1 MDHDTYSAG
10 SLIGSVT
17 IDLNT
22 MIMRSNDVDSQG
34 VIFEGWM
41 PIYDTLEGI
50 RGELYVQISLDVIGD
65 KNVGMGSTGHDEQS
79 EEGSPGIFIFAS
91 NAPDANQYRV
101 RDSRIPHCAGV
112 EHPRF
117 RGRFNCGGRPRIR
130 VRGPLPLLPEE

>member
-65 KNVGMGSTGHDEQS
+65 KNVGMGNTGHD
-79 EEGSPGIFIFAS
+79 
-91 NAPDANQYRV
+91 
-101 RDSRIPHCAGV
+101 
-112 EHPRF
+112 
-117 RGRFNCGGRPRIR
+117 
-130 VRGPLPLLPEE
+130 

>member
-22 MIMRSNDVDSQG
+22 MIMRMNDVDSQG

-50 RGELYVQISLDVIGD
+50 RRELYVQISLDVIGD
-65 KNVGMGSTGHDEQS
+65 KNV
-79 EEGSPGIFIFAS
+79 
-91 NAPDANQYRV
+91 RV
-101 RDSRIPHCAGV
+101 G
-112 EHPRF
+112 
-117 RGRFNCGGRPRIR
+117 
-130 VRGPLPLLPEE
+130 

>member
-22 MIMRSNDVDSQG
+22 MIMRMNDVDSQG

-41 PIYDTLEGI
+41 SIYDTLEGI

-65 KNVGMGSTGHDEQS
+65 KNV
-79 EEGSPGIFIFAS
+79 
-91 NAPDANQYRV
+91 RV
-101 RDSRIPHCAGV
+101 G
-112 EHPRF
+112 
-117 RGRFNCGGRPRIR
+117 
-130 VRGPLPLLPEE
+130 

>member
-65 KNVGMGSTGHDEQS
+65 KNVVIESAGH
-79 EEGSPGIFIFAS
+79 
-91 NAPDANQYRV
+91 N
-101 RDSRIPHCAGV
+101 
-112 EHPRF
+112 
-117 RGRFNCGGRPRIR
+117 
-130 VRGPLPLLPEE
+130 

>member
-22 MIMRSNDVDSQG
+22 MIMRMNDVDSQG

-65 KNVGMGSTGHDEQS
+65 KNV
-79 EEGSPGIFIFAS
+79 
-91 NAPDANQYRV
+91 RV
-101 RDSRIPHCAGV
+101 R
-112 EHPRF
+112 
-117 RGRFNCGGRPRIR
+117 
-130 VRGPLPLLPEE
+130 

>member
-22 MIMRSNDVDSQG
+22 MIMRMNDVDSQV

-65 KNVGMGSTGHDEQS
+65 KNV
-79 EEGSPGIFIFAS
+79 
-91 NAPDANQYRV
+91 RV
-101 RDSRIPHCAGV
+101 G
-112 EHPRF
+112 
-117 RGRFNCGGRPRIR
+117 
-130 VRGPLPLLPEE
+130 

>member
-34 VIFEGWM
+34 VIFEGLM

-65 KNVGMGSTGHDEQS
+65 KNVGMGSTGHD
-79 EEGSPGIFIFAS
+79 
-91 NAPDANQYRV
+91 
-101 RDSRIPHCAGV
+101 
-112 EHPRF
+112 
-117 RGRFNCGGRPRIR
+117 
-130 VRGPLPLLPEE
+130 

>member
-22 MIMRSNDVDSQG
+22 MIMRMNDVDSQG

-65 KNVGMGSTGHDEQS
+65 KNVRM
-79 EEGSPGIFIFAS
+79 
-91 NAPDANQYRV
+91 R
-101 RDSRIPHCAGV
+101 
-112 EHPRF
+112 
-117 RGRFNCGGRPRIR
+117 
-130 VRGPLPLLPEE
+130 

>member
-22 MIMRSNDVDSQG
+22 MIMRMNDVDSQG

-50 RGELYVQISLDVIGD
+50 RGELCVQISLDVIGD
-65 KNVGMGSTGHDEQS
+65 KNV
-79 EEGSPGIFIFAS
+79 
-91 NAPDANQYRV
+91 RV
-101 RDSRIPHCAGV
+101 G
-112 EHPRF
+112 
-117 RGRFNCGGRPRIR
+117 
-130 VRGPLPLLPEE
+130 

>member
-22 MIMRSNDVDSQG
+22 MIMRMNDVDSQG
-34 VIFEGWM
+34 VIFEGRM

-65 KNVGMGSTGHDEQS
+65 KNV
-79 EEGSPGIFIFAS
+79 
-91 NAPDANQYRV
+91 RV
-101 RDSRIPHCAGV
+101 G
-112 EHPRF
+112 
-117 RGRFNCGGRPRIR
+117 
-130 VRGPLPLLPEE
+130 

>member
-65 KNVGMGSTGHDEQS
+65 KNVGMGSTSHD
-79 EEGSPGIFIFAS
+79 
-91 NAPDANQYRV
+91 
-101 RDSRIPHCAGV
+101 
-112 EHPRF
+112 
-117 RGRFNCGGRPRIR
+117 
-130 VRGPLPLLPEE
+130 